1 MELAVIL
8 LILGYGMIG
17 WFLYSQLA
25 PVKGLKTLTNREFAE
40 QLKNSNNKILIDVRV
55 PREYELGHIPGA
67 VNIPLPDLKKR
78 IKEIPQDKEIFLY
91 CRSGMRSKQ
100 AARILSHRG
109 FRNLK
114 HLHGGIMA
122 WDEIIHY

>member
-55 PREYELGHIPGA
+55 PREYELGHIKGA
-67 VNIPLPDLKKR
+67 VNIPLSELKKR
-78 IKEIPQDKEIFLY
+78 AKEISRDKEIFLY
-91 CRSGMRSKQ
+91 CRNGMRSKR
-100 AARILSHRG
+100 AARILRK
-109 FRNLK
+109 RPVNQ
-114 HLHGGIMA
+114 
-122 WDEIIHY
+122 